1 MWYNQVILY
10 RLWKAWRLDVCRAG
24 LDTLLSGWQLGN
36 FTLYDVR
43 YVTYLSGIC
52 ISVITILN
60 VEESSLHDTQ
70 WLTMRAPSKKQLGLV
85 RFWLKQLPHTC
96 ETLSN
101 YWLICSITP
110 WLCSCFSHNYLKIS
124 SDLQGHY
131 CPILVP
137 SLYPHISQ
145 ISVYRSILSH
155 YFPSIIPY
163 IHHNYP
169 TTSLTGSIHGLGIDI
184 GLLGVLAYCMPS
196 SYVCW

>member
-1 MWYNQVILY
+1 
-10 RLWKAWRLDVCRAG
+10 
-24 LDTLLSGWQLGN
+24 
-36 FTLYDVR
+36 
-43 YVTYLSGIC
+43 
-52 ISVITILN
+52 
-60 VEESSLHDTQ
+60 
-70 WLTMRAPSKKQLGLV
+70 MRAPSKKQLSLV

-101 YWLICSITP
+101 YSLICSITP

-145 ISVYRSILSH
+145 FQFTAA
-155 YFPSIIPY
+155 YFPTTFPVSFHISTIIIRQLP
-163 IHHNYP
+163 
-169 TTSLTGSIHGLGIDI
+169 LFGSIHDLGIDI
-184 GLLGVLAYCMPS
+184 GVLGVLAYCMPS